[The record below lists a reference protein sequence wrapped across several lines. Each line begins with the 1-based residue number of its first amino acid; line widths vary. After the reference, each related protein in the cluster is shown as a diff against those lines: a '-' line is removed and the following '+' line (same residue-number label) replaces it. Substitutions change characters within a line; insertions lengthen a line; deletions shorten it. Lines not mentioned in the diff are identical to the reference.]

1 MTIDRFTG
9 QYEFLSNFAKSPI
22 SLLCFGIFTPYDHT
36 YGEFVYDTVEHYYQ
50 ANKTLLAGD
59 RSLIRCADTPALAKR
74 LGRGVLIR
82 SDWEAKK
89 LCVMRAGLGEKFA
102 PGSMMAER
110 LLETGN
116 EMLIEGN
123 HWQDTFWGVDD
134 KLGGENWL
142 GWLLMAQR
150 AFLRAMG

>member
-1 MTIDRFTG
+1 MTIDRFVG

-22 SLLCFGIFTPYDHT
+22 SLLCVGVSTPYDHT
-36 YGEFVYDTVEHYYQ
+36 YGEFVYETVEHYYQ
-50 ANKTLLAGD
+50 ANKTRTSD
-59 RSLIRCADTPALAKR
+59 RHLIRWAETPGIAKR
-74 LGRGVLIR
+74 MGQKVQLR

-89 LCVMRAGLGEKFA
+89 LIVMRSALGQKFA

-116 EMLIEGN
+116 EDLVEGN
-123 HWQDTFWGVDD
+123 NWGDTFWGVDD

-150 AFLRAMG
+150 AFLRSMG